1 MYFFSTDQSKIES
14 GIDLIF
20 HNIAQEYHG
29 TVFHEF
35 QEVIDFID
43 FIINRLTLF
52 SNDAYSGKG
61 PRIYFAPSHPKREE
75 WIDITIY
82 VEGILTCRIIKAKQH
97 SKF

>member
-1 MYFFSTDQSKIES
+1 MYFFSKDQAKIES

-43 FIINRLTLF
+43 FFINRLKLF
-52 SNDAYSGKG
+52 RNDVYPENPPK
-61 PRIYFAPSHPKREE
+61 IYILPSSPKQDE
-75 WIDITIY
+75 WIDISIII
-82 VEGILTCRIIKAKQH
+82 EGILTCRIIKAKP
-97 SKF
+97 SK